1 MGSVRLA
8 TTVNAASGQPISIPL
23 SVLQVLLRLLNMIY
37 EMVSVD
43 VCIFSQIPSSGGPV
57 QLIGSVSKATAGAVG
72 SAMTVPQRQ
81 NISANTQIVVP
92 ANNQNSG
99 SLLAQQQHVSYFLW
113 VFTSFSYEPIP

>member
-23 SVLQVLLRLLNMIY
+23 SVL
-37 EMVSVD
+37 
-43 VCIFSQIPSSGGPV
+43 QIPSSGGPV

-99 SLLAQQQHVSYFLW
+99 SLLAQQQHLQMTLQRQVQIQLQQKMAAKLKTKPQQNS
-113 VFTSFSYEPIP
+113 

>member
-1 MGSVRLA
+1 
-8 TTVNAASGQPISIPL
+8 
-23 SVLQVLLRLLNMIY
+23 
-37 EMVSVD
+37 MVSVD

-113 VFTSFSYEPIP
+113 VFTSFSYEPIPWMEFTIFYVFIVMLDEIEKPNSKGGPSQN